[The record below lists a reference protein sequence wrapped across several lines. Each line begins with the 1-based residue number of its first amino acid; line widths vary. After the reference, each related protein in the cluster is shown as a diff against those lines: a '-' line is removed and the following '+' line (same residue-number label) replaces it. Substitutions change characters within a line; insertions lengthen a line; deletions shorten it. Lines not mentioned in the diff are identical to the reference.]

1 MSTVITGIIARRR
14 DFAMLQSI
22 GMTNQQLQEM
32 LIIEGISYVGI
43 AGLIS
48 LILGSFLAWQILSAF
63 NQMIEFFEYRFQTLP
78 FLIILPMLLI
88 VAVIGP
94 MAAYRRIRKKS
105 IVERLRETE

>member
-1 MSTVITGIIARRR
+1 
-14 DFAMLQSI
+14 
-22 GMTNQQLQEM
+22 
-32 LIIEGISYVGI
+32 
-43 AGLIS
+43 
-48 LILGSFLAWQILSAF
+48 
-63 NQMIEFFEYRFQTLP
+63 MIEFFEYRFQVLP